1 MKKTIFITGASSGIG
16 KATSLLFARKG
27 WNVIATMRS
36 PEKEKELS
44 LLNEILL
51 LAADVTD
58 TKSISLAIEQGIAKF
73 GQIDVLLNNAGYGQQ
88 GIFEAISPE
97 KIREQFEVNVFGLME
112 TTRAILPHFRSRKT
126 GTIINITSGVG
137 RVTVPLVSI
146 YAASKFA
153 VEGFSE
159 SLSYELD
166 SQNIKVKI
174 IEPGYIATPFYQRAK
189 AEFAFDPELQDYQQ
203 FQADMSTLFTSFES
217 LETAVTEDVA
227 STVFQAATDETHQLR
242 YVIGP
247 ELQPMIDL
255 RSQGS
260 DQLYIEAMRSQFMPE
275 GFKTPSNL
283 LPG

>member
-16 KATSLLFARKG
+16 KATSLLFASKG

-36 PEKEKELS
+36 PEKETELS

-51 LAADVTD
+51 LEADVTD
-58 TKSISLAIEQGIAKF
+58 IKSISMAIEQGINKF

-88 GIFEAISPE
+88 GIFEAVSHE
-97 KIREQFEVNVFGLME
+97 KIRQQFEVNVFGLME
-112 TTRAILPHFRSRKT
+112 TTRAILPHFRSKKT

-159 SLSYELD
+159 SLSYELE

-174 IEPGYIATPFYQRAK
+174 VEPGYIATPFYQRAK
-189 AEFAFDPELQDYQQ
+189 SEFAFDPQLEDYQK
-203 FQADMSTLFTSFES
+203 FQGDMSTLFTSFES
-217 LETAVTEDVA
+217 METAVAEDVA
-227 STVFQAATDETHQLR
+227 ATVFLAATDGTHQLR

-247 ELQPMIDL
+247 DLQPMIDL
-255 RSQGS
+255 RTQGS
-260 DQLYIEAMRSQFMPE
+260 DQQYIEAMRGQFMPE
-275 GFKTPSNL
+275 GFKE
-283 LPG
+283 

>member
-16 KATSLLFARKG
+16 KATSLLFASKG

-44 LLNEILL
+44 LLNGILL
-51 LAADVTD
+51 LEADVTD
-58 TKSISLAIEQGIAKF
+58 IASISQALDQGIQKF
-73 GQIDVLLNNAGYGQQ
+73 GQVDVLLNNAGYGQQ
-88 GIFEAISPE
+88 GIFEAVGPE
-97 KIREQFEVNVFGLME
+97 KIRQQFEVNVFGLME

-174 IEPGYIATPFYQRAK
+174 VEPGYVATPFYQRAK
-189 AEFAFDPELQDYQQ
+189 AEFAFDPQLEDYQK
-203 FQADMSTLFTSFES
+203 FQGDMSTLFTAFES
-217 LETAVTEDVA
+217 LETADADDVA
-227 STVFQAATDETHQLR
+227 ATVFQAATDGTHQLR

-247 ELQPMIDL
+247 DLQPMIDL
-255 RSQGS
+255 RTQGS
-260 DQLYIEAMRSQFMPE
+260 DQQYIEAMRDQFMPE
-275 GFKTPSNL
+275 GFKE
-283 LPG
+283 

>member
-16 KATSLLFARKG
+16 KATSLLFASKG

-44 LLNEILL
+44 LLNGILL
-51 LAADVTD
+51 LEADVTD
-58 TKSISLAIEQGIAKF
+58 ITSITQAMNQGINKF

-88 GIFEAISPE
+88 GIFEAVSRE
-97 KIREQFEVNVFGLME
+97 KIRQQFEVNVFGLME
-112 TTRAILPHFRSRKT
+112 ITRAILPHFRSRKT

-174 IEPGYIATPFYQRAK
+174 VEPGYISTPFYQRAK
-189 AEFAFDPELQDYQQ
+189 AEFAFDPQLEDYQK
-203 FQADMSTLFTSFES
+203 FQADMGILFTSFES
-217 LETAVTEDVA
+217 METAVAEDVA
-227 STVFQAATDETHQLR
+227 ATVLQAATDGTHQLR

-247 ELQPMIDL
+247 DLQPMIDL
-255 RSQGS
+255 RTQGS
-260 DQLYIEAMRSQFMPE
+260 DQQYIEAMRGQFMPE
-275 GFKTPSNL
+275 GFSTS
-283 LPG
+283 

>member
-16 KATSLLFARKG
+16 KATSLLFARKN

-44 LLNEILL
+44 LLDNVLL
-51 LAADVTD
+51 LEADVTD
-58 TKSISLAIEQGIAKF
+58 TNSISLAIEQGIAKF
-73 GQIDVLLNNAGYGQQ
+73 GHIDVLLNNAGYGQQ
-88 GIFEAISPE
+88 GIFEAVSPE

-112 TTRAILPHFRSRKT
+112 TSRAILPHFRRRKT

-174 IEPGYIATPFYQRAK
+174 VEPGYVATPFYQRAK
-189 AEFAFDPELQDYQQ
+189 TEFAFDPQLEDYQE
-203 FQADMSTLFTSFES
+203 FQGNMSQLFTSFES
-217 LETAVTEDVA
+217 LETAGAEEVA
-227 STVFQAATDETHQLR
+227 ATVFQAATDETHQLR

-247 ELQPMIDL
+247 DLEPMIDL

-260 DQLYIEAMRSQFMPE
+260 DQHYIETMRSQFMPE
-275 GFKTPSNL
+275 GFKNP
-283 LPG
+283 

>member
-16 KATSLLFARKG
+16 KATSLLFASKG

-36 PEKEKELS
+36 TEKEKELS
-44 LLNEILL
+44 LLNGILL
-51 LAADVTD
+51 LEADVTD
-58 TKSISLAIEQGIAKF
+58 IASISQALDQGIQKF
-73 GQIDVLLNNAGYGQQ
+73 GQVDVLLNNAGYGQQ
-88 GIFEAISPE
+88 GIFEAVGPE
-97 KIREQFEVNVFGLME
+97 KIRQQFEVNVFGLME

-174 IEPGYIATPFYQRAK
+174 VEPGYVATPFYQRAK
-189 AEFAFDPELQDYQQ
+189 AEFAFDPQLEDYQK
-203 FQADMSTLFTSFES
+203 FQGDMSTLFTAFES
-217 LETAVTEDVA
+217 LETADADDVA
-227 STVFQAATDETHQLR
+227 ATVFQAATDGTHQLR

-247 ELQPMIDL
+247 DLQPMIDL
-255 RSQGS
+255 RTQGS
-260 DQLYIEAMRSQFMPE
+260 DQQYIEAMRYQFMPE
-275 GFKTPSNL
+275 GFKE
-283 LPG
+283 

>member
-16 KATSLLFARKG
+16 KATSLLFASKG

-36 PEKEKELS
+36 PEKEKDLS
-44 LLNEILL
+44 LLSEILL
-51 LAADVTD
+51 IKADVTD
-58 TKSISLAIEQGIAKF
+58 NNSISLAIEQGIAKF

-88 GIFEAISPE
+88 GIFEAVSPE
-97 KIREQFEVNVFGLME
+97 KIRQQFEVNVFGLMG

-174 IEPGYIATPFYQRAK
+174 VEPGYIATPFYQRAK
-189 AEFAFDPELQDYQQ
+189 AEFAFDPQLQDYQK
-203 FQADMSTLFTSFES
+203 FQEEMSTLFTSFES
-217 LETAVTEDVA
+217 LETAVAEDVA
-227 STVFQAATDETHQLR
+227 STVFQAATDGTHQLR

-247 ELQPMIDL
+247 DLQPMIDL

-260 DQLYIEAMRSQFMPE
+260 DQQYIESMRSQFMPQ
-275 GFKTPSNL
+275 GFKPSSNL
-283 LPG
+283 GLD

>member
-16 KATSLLFARKG
+16 KATSLLFASKG

-36 PEKEKELS
+36 PEKETELS

-51 LAADVTD
+51 LEADVTD
-58 TKSISLAIEQGIAKF
+58 IKSISMAIEQGINKF

-88 GIFEAISPE
+88 GIFEAVSHE
-97 KIREQFEVNVFGLME
+97 KIRQQFEVNVFGLME
-112 TTRAILPHFRSRKT
+112 TTRAILPHFRSKKT

-159 SLSYELD
+159 SLSYELE

-174 IEPGYIATPFYQRAK
+174 VEPGYIATPFYQRAK
-189 AEFAFDPELQDYQQ
+189 SEFAFDPKLEDYQK
-203 FQADMSTLFTSFES
+203 FQGDMSTLFTSFES
-217 LETAVTEDVA
+217 METAVAEDVA
-227 STVFQAATDETHQLR
+227 ATVFLAATDGTHQLR

-247 ELQPMIDL
+247 DLQPMIDL
-255 RSQGS
+255 RTQGS
-260 DQLYIEAMRSQFMPE
+260 DQQYIEAMRGQFMPE
-275 GFKTPSNL
+275 GFKE
-283 LPG
+283 

>member
-16 KATSLLFARKG
+16 KATSLLFASKG

-44 LLNEILL
+44 LLNGILL
-51 LAADVTD
+51 LEADVTD
-58 TKSISLAIEQGIAKF
+58 IASISQALDQGIQKF
-73 GQIDVLLNNAGYGQQ
+73 GQVDVLLNNAGYGQQ
-88 GIFEAISPE
+88 GIFEAVGPE
-97 KIREQFEVNVFGLME
+97 KIRQQFEVNVFGLME
-112 TTRAILPHFRSRKT
+112 TTRAILPHFRSKKT

-174 IEPGYIATPFYQRAK
+174 VEPGYVATPFYQRAK
-189 AEFAFDPELQDYQQ
+189 AEFAFDPQLEDYQK
-203 FQADMSTLFTSFES
+203 FQGDMSTLFTAFES
-217 LETAVTEDVA
+217 LETADADDVA
-227 STVFQAATDETHQLR
+227 ATVFQAATDGTHQLR

-247 ELQPMIDL
+247 DLQPMIDL
-255 RSQGS
+255 RTQGS
-260 DQLYIEAMRSQFMPE
+260 DQQYIEAMRGQFMPE
-275 GFKTPSNL
+275 GFKE
-283 LPG
+283 

>member
-16 KATSLLFARKG
+16 KATSLLFASKG

-36 PEKEKELS
+36 PEKETELS

-51 LAADVTD
+51 LEADVTD
-58 TKSISLAIEQGIAKF
+58 IKSISMAIEQGINKF

-88 GIFEAISPE
+88 GIFEAVSHE
-97 KIREQFEVNVFGLME
+97 KIRQQFEVNVFGLME
-112 TTRAILPHFRSRKT
+112 TTRAILPHFRSKKT

-159 SLSYELD
+159 SLSYELE

-174 IEPGYIATPFYQRAK
+174 VEPGYIATPFYQRAK
-189 AEFAFDPELQDYQQ
+189 SEFAFDPQLEDYQK
-203 FQADMSTLFTSFES
+203 FQGDMSTLFTSFES
-217 LETAVTEDVA
+217 METAVAEDVA
-227 STVFQAATDETHQLR
+227 ATVFLAATDGTHQLR

-247 ELQPMIDL
+247 DLQPMIDL

-260 DQLYIEAMRSQFMPE
+260 DQQYIEAMRGQFMPE
-275 GFKTPSNL
+275 GFK
-283 LPG
+283 G

>member
-16 KATSLLFARKG
+16 KATSLLFASKG
-27 WNVIATMRS
+27 WNVVATMRS
-36 PEKEKELS
+36 PEKETELS

-51 LAADVTD
+51 LEADVTD
-58 TKSISLAIEQGIAKF
+58 IKSISMAIEQGINKF

-88 GIFEAISPE
+88 GIFEAVSHE
-97 KIREQFEVNVFGLME
+97 KIRQQFEVNVFGLME
-112 TTRAILPHFRSRKT
+112 TTRAILPHFRSKKT

-159 SLSYELD
+159 SLSYELE

-174 IEPGYIATPFYQRAK
+174 VEPGYIATPFYQRAK
-189 AEFAFDPELQDYQQ
+189 SEFAFDPQLEDYQK
-203 FQADMSTLFTSFES
+203 FQGDMSTLFTSFES
-217 LETAVTEDVA
+217 METAVAEDVA
-227 STVFQAATDETHQLR
+227 ATVFLAATDGTHQLR

-247 ELQPMIDL
+247 DLQPMIDL
-255 RSQGS
+255 RTQGS
-260 DQLYIEAMRSQFMPE
+260 DQQYIEAMRGQFMPE
-275 GFKTPSNL
+275 GFSTS
-283 LPG
+283 

>member
-16 KATSLLFARKG
+16 KATSLLFARKN

-44 LLNEILL
+44 LLDNVLL
-51 LAADVTD
+51 LEADVTD
-58 TKSISLAIEQGIAKF
+58 TNSISLAIEQGITKF
-73 GQIDVLLNNAGYGQQ
+73 GHIDVLLNNAGYGQQ
-88 GIFEAISPE
+88 GIFEAVSPE

-112 TTRAILPHFRSRKT
+112 TSRAILPHFRRRKT

-174 IEPGYIATPFYQRAK
+174 VEPGYVATPFYQRAK
-189 AEFAFDPELQDYQQ
+189 AEFAFDPQLEDYQK
-203 FQADMSTLFTSFES
+203 FQGDMSTLFTAFES
-217 LETAVTEDVA
+217 LETADADDVA
-227 STVFQAATDETHQLR
+227 ATVFQAATDGTHQLR

-247 ELQPMIDL
+247 DLQPMIDL
-255 RSQGS
+255 RTQGS
-260 DQLYIEAMRSQFMPE
+260 DQQYIEAMRDQFMPE
-275 GFKTPSNL
+275 GFKE
-283 LPG
+283 

>member
-16 KATSLLFARKG
+16 KATSLLFAQMG

-36 PEKEKELS
+36 PDKEQDLS
-44 LLNEILL
+44 QVDGILL
-51 LAADVTD
+51 LEADVTNV
-58 TKSISLAIEQGIAKF
+58 KSITDAIAKGIAEF

-97 KIREQFEVNVFGLME
+97 KIRQQFEVNVFGLME

-126 GTIINITSGVG
+126 GTIVSITSGVG

-166 SQNIKVKI
+166 SQNIRVKI
-174 IEPGYIATPFYQRAK
+174 VEPGYIATPFYDRAK
-189 AEFAFDPELQDYQQ
+189 AEFAFDPQLEDYRKFQDE
-203 FQADMSTLFTSFES
+203 MSSLFTSFES
-217 LETAVTEDVA
+217 METSRAEDVA
-227 STVFQAATDETHQLR
+227 KTVFQAATDETHQLR

-247 ELQPMIDL
+247 DLQPMIDL
-255 RSQGS
+255 RTQGS
-260 DQLYIEAMRSQFMPE
+260 DQQYIEAMRSQFMPE
-275 GFKTPSNL
+275 GFKTSS
-283 LPG
+283 